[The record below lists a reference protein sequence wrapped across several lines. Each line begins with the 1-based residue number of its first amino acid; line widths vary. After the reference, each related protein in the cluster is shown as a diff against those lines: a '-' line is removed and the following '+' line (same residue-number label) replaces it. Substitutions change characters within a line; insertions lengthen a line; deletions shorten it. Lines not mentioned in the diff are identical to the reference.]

1 MGQTVLFL
9 PWCMNML
16 TCLWMHLKE
25 KEVGKGKEF
34 FQVNSK
40 FDKYMEPTEEY
51 GTGIVSDQGHSLSF

>member
-1 MGQTVLFL
+1 
-9 PWCMNML
+9 
-16 TCLWMHLKE
+16 MHLKE